1 MGFKQ
6 LVLAILPLMF
16 VLIQANFT
24 DLQTEVTETK
34 QELHN
39 LQILVSDLR
48 SEQKDLRQLSND
60 HVIVHWLKNSM
71 MDLRREMNEL
81 AVQQE
86 RNSALDHRLEN
97 QIQQMRLDI
106 RKPSAD
112 KAVNKHHL
120 KILSEEFKSLQKKQR
135 RMEKYWK
142 TRNKHHHRRHHQLK
156 TTI

>member
-6 LVLAILPLMF
+6 LVLAILPLMI

-112 KAVNKHHL
+112 KVLL
-120 KILSEEFKSLQKKQR
+120 KVGAIDEMAINSWEGG
-135 RMEKYWK
+135 
-142 TRNKHHHRRHHQLK
+142 
-156 TTI
+156 

>member
-6 LVLAILPLMF
+6 LVLAILPLMI

-112 KAVNKHHL
+112 KVLCIKGW
-120 KILSEEFKSLQKKQR
+120 S
-135 RMEKYWK
+135 
-142 TRNKHHHRRHHQLK
+142 HR
-156 TTI
+156 

>member
-6 LVLAILPLMF
+6 LVLAILPLMI

-112 KAVNKHHL
+112 KVLL
-120 KILSEEFKSLQKKQR
+120 KVGAIDEMAIIFVGKGLKYTSLNLNQTLTGTFRWILD
-135 RMEKYWK
+135 
-142 TRNKHHHRRHHQLK
+142 
-156 TTI
+156 

>member
-6 LVLAILPLMF
+6 LVLAILPLMI

-112 KAVNKHHL
+112 KVLL
-120 KILSEEFKSLQKKQR
+120 KVGAIDEMAINSWEEG
-135 RMEKYWK
+135 
-142 TRNKHHHRRHHQLK
+142 
-156 TTI
+156 

>member
-6 LVLAILPLMF
+6 LVLAILPLMI

-112 KAVNKHHL
+112 KVRIIKG
-120 KILSEEFKSLQKKQR
+120 
-135 RMEKYWK
+135 
-142 TRNKHHHRRHHQLK
+142 
-156 TTI
+156 